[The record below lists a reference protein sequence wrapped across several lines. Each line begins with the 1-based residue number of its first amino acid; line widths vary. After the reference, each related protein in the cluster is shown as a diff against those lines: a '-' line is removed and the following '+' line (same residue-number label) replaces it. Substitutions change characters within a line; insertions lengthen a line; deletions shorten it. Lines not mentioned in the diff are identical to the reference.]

1 MNNNNLPTLNQYIGP
16 GNQFPKTVPPGY
28 STVPD
33 KKSNQKQPQQPNW
46 NQPQGNWNQG
56 QHHYEHWNKGP
67 QQGH

>member
-1 MNNNNLPTLNQYIGP
+1 MSNPLPTLNQYLGP
-16 GNQFPKTVPPGY
+16 GGQYPKIVPGFT
-28 STVPD
+28 TVPD
-33 KKSNQKQPQQPNW
+33 QNNQKQPQQPGNW